1 MTHSSHPGEQAPS
14 NERERT
20 LVRHPEDFTPEQI
33 EQLKRSRVVD
43 AEAYMRWLE
52 TGEGPDPWG
61 DSSG

>member
-1 MTHSSHPGEQAPS
+1 MTQRSHPAEPVPS
-14 NERERT
+14 DDRESPR
-20 LVRHPEDFTPEQI
+20 VRHPADFTPEQI

-61 DSSG
+61 ESSG

>member
-14 NERERT
+14 NERP

-43 AEAYMRWLE
+43 AETYMRWLE